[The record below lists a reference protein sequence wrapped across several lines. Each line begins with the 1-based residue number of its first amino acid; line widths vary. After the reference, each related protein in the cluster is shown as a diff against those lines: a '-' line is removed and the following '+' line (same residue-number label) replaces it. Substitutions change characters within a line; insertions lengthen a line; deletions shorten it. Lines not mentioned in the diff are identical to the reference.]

1 MAQTV
6 NEVYN
11 FTHMSYTK
19 KLHVLN
25 SHFDRLRHK
34 TTDYYHSHF
43 LKETVRAQFCM
54 IYTTYRDQMT
64 FRMNGIM
71 YLMSKTRLKDRKTNS
86 SSGLVFC

>member
-6 NEVYN
+6 YEVYN

-25 SHFDRLRHK
+25 SHFDRLRRK
-34 TTDYYHSHF
+34 TIEYYHSHV
-43 LKETVRAQFCM
+43 LQEMVRAQFCM
-54 IYTTYRDQMT
+54 IYTMYRDQML

-71 YLMSKTRLKDRKTNS
+71 NSKEVDCLIIYF
-86 SSGLVFC
+86 L

>member
-6 NEVYN
+6 YEVYN

-34 TTDYYHSHF
+34 ATDYYHSHF

-71 YLMSKTRLKDRKTNS
+71 NSRGRLSNY
-86 SSGLVFC
+86 VFCECITVNFFL

>member
-6 NEVYN
+6 YEVYN
-11 FTHMSYTK
+11 FTHMSYTE

-25 SHFDRLRHK
+25 IHFDRLRHK
-34 TTDYYHSHF
+34 MIDYYHSHV

-54 IYTTYRDQMT
+54 IYTMYRDQMI

-71 YLMSKTRLKDRKTNS
+71 NSKEVDC
-86 SSGLVFC
+86 LVICFL

>member
-6 NEVYN
+6 YEVYN
-11 FTHMSYTK
+11 FTHMSYTE

-34 TTDYYHSHF
+34 MIDYYHSHV

-54 IYTTYRDQMT
+54 IYTMYRDQMI
-64 FRMNGIM
+64 FHMNGIM
-71 YLMSKTRLKDRKTNS
+71 NSKEVDC
-86 SSGLVFC
+86 LVICFL

>member
-6 NEVYN
+6 YEVYN
-11 FTHMSYTK
+11 FTHMSYIK

-25 SHFDRLRHK
+25 SHFDRLRRK
-34 TTDYYHSHF
+34 TIDYYHSHV

-54 IYTTYRDQMT
+54 IYTMYRYQMI

-71 YLMSKTRLKDRKTNS
+71 NSKEVDCLIICF
-86 SSGLVFC
+86 L